1 MTRGEYKER
10 LAKERKN
17 IYQIMRL
24 CPEMQDRSGIYMFYR
39 MDENGK
45 VIARYI
51 PNHHYVQVCDQLGV
65 TDFDFVVLQ
74 SQLIFQDG
82 HSEIRQYYIERDEAE
97 SDIAYVQSEAVKFWG
112 YVTSGKHP
120 PTILEI

>member
-39 MDENGK
+39 MD
-45 VIARYI
+45 
-51 PNHHYVQVCDQLGV
+51 
-65 TDFDFVVLQ
+65 
-74 SQLIFQDG
+74 
-82 HSEIRQYYIERDEAE
+82 
-97 SDIAYVQSEAVKFWG
+97 
-112 YVTSGKHP
+112 
-120 PTILEI
+120 